1 MKPADL
7 QIDMFKRHIKCPGSV
22 RYAIE
27 GEYIYFSIDGI
38 SVFATPASEVCID
51 LNKVR
56 EFADMKKYCTITK
69 KDREVQPT
77 GIYVQCAGCLNRKLK
92 CDTFSVYVK
101 KALFDRYYTGLQKL
115 YCESPVSPVK
125 LVSKDNRVTA
135 IILPVRVMGDET
147 C

>member
-7 QIDMFKRHIKCPGSV
+7 QIDMFKHHIKCPGSV
-22 RYAIE
+22 CYATE

-38 SVFATPASEVCID
+38 SAFALPANEVCID
-51 LNKVR
+51 LKKLR
-56 EFADMKKYCTITK
+56 EIESLKKHFMLTK

-77 GIYVQCAGCLNRKLK
+77 GIYVQCADCLNRKLK

-101 KALFDRYYTGLQKL
+101 KTLFDRYTYQKL

-125 LVSKDNRVTA
+125 LVPKDNRVTA
-135 IILPVRVMGDET
+135 VVLPVRVMGDET

>member
-38 SVFATPASEVCID
+38 SAFALPANEVCIN
-51 LNKVR
+51 L
-56 EFADMKKYCTITK
+56 KKLRGIESLKKHFMLTK

-77 GIYVQCAGCLNRKLK
+77 SIYVQCADCLNRKLK

-101 KALFDRYYTGLQKL
+101 KALFDRYTYQKL

-135 IILPVRVMGDET
+135 VVLPVRVMGDET

>member
-38 SVFATPASEVCID
+38 SAFALPANEVCID
-51 LNKVR
+51 L
-56 EFADMKKYCTITK
+56 KKLRGIESLKKHFMLTK

-77 GIYVQCAGCLNRKLK
+77 SIYVQCADCLNRKLK

-101 KALFDRYYTGLQKL
+101 NALFDRYYTGLQKL

-135 IILPVRVMGDET
+135 VVLPVRVMGDET